1 MGYELDDLSFNL
13 SEFQQNLF
21 DVQDA
26 LERAS
31 VDVRER
37 RIVWHDGTRLSI
49 EDAAR
54 KIHSESGVP
63 SDVVQF
69 HVVCWLQMHYEP
81 EGLDEEQMEEFEQ
94 LIELWTAPYDDIN

>member
-1 MGYELDDLSFNL
+1 MGNELDDLSYDM
-13 SEFQQNLF
+13 SEFQRDLF

-31 VDVRER
+31 VDARER
-37 RIVWHDGTRLSI
+37 RIVWHDGTRLTI

-63 SDVVQF
+63 CDIVQS
-69 HVVCWLQMHYEP
+69 HVIGWLEMDYEP
-81 EGLDEEQMEEFEQ
+81 EGLDENQMEEFEQ
-94 LIELWTAPYDDIN
+94 LIERWVAPYEGIG

>member
-1 MGYELDDLSFNL
+1 M
-13 SEFQQNLF
+13 SEFQRDLF

-31 VDVRER
+31 VDARER
-37 RIVWHDGTRLSI
+37 RIVWHDGTRLTI

-63 SDVVQF
+63 CDIVQS
-69 HVVCWLQMHYEP
+69 HVIGWFEMDYEP
-81 EGLDEEQMEEFEQ
+81 EGLDENQMEEFEQ
-94 LIELWTAPYDDIN
+94 LIERWVAPYEGIG